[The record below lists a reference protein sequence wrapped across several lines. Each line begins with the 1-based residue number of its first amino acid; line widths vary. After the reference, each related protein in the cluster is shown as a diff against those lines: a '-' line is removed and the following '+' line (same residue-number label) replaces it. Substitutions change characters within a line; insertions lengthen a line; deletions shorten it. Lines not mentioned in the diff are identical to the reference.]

1 VDGVRLS
8 PDIRGAFGKLVKK
21 GLAVSCIA
29 ELFDTTRQTVH
40 RWLKRAKHVGREY
53 FKDKTRKPR
62 ESKVTAE
69 VELSILKLRTTF
81 KWGTARI
88 QQGLYNLPGFIKNS
102 LRCVQKIKL
111 SRETINN
118 VLARNNQNGY
128 VREFKRWKFFRAKAS
143 DALWQID
150 FKGPFSVQGKKY
162 WFLVCIDDYSRFIV
176 CAEQFDHEL
185 TTAETV
191 AVLEKQKRFPKAV
204 LSDRGSQ
211 FKEQWKR
218 WCREHHV
225 EAHFA
230 HPSYPQDKGK
240 VERCI
245 QNLNREFV
253 NHLRRFPEWLK
264 GRLQDYKEWF
274 NHSRFHRGVKAF
286 PIDLYECNV
295 RNLT

>member
-1 VDGVRLS
+1 VRLS
-8 PDIRGAFGKLVKK
+8 PDIRGAFYKLVKK
-21 GLAVSCIA
+21 GLAVTRIA
-29 ELFDTTRQTVH
+29 QLFDTTRQTVH
-40 RWLKRAKHVGREY
+40 RWVSRAKHVGREHY
-53 FKDKTRKPR
+53 KDKTRKPKQ
-62 ESKVTAE
+62 SKVTEE
-69 VELSILKLRTTF
+69 VELSILKLRTTL

-88 QQGLYNLPGFIKNS
+88 QQGLDNLPDFIIKS
-102 LRCVQKIKL
+102 VRCVQRVKL

-118 VLARNNQNGY
+118 VLSRNNQNGY
-128 VREFKRWKFFRAKAS
+128 LREFRRWNFFRAKEP
-143 DALWQID
+143 DELWQID
-150 FKGPFSVQGKKY
+150 FKGPFSVQGKKW

-176 CAEQFDHEL
+176 AAEQFDHEL

-191 AVLEKQKRFPKAV
+191 SILEKQKRLPKAV
-204 LSDRGSQ
+204 LSDHGSQ
-211 FKEQWKR
+211 FKEQWKS
-218 WCREHHV
+218 WCKARGV

-264 GRLQDYKEWF
+264 GRLGEYKDWF

-286 PIDLYECNV
+286 PATLYECNV
-295 RNLT
+295 RKLT